1 MVLIEAV
8 HSCYYLLLLWSAS
21 WWSGLTIGSN
31 LLNFV
36 KYLIIVIVGLPV
48 VFSSSSFM
56 LTTIFSL
63 AFLTLTYSYTYWKN
77 GIDAKLAYWL
87 IFYAGFG
94 ITFLGI
100 GLLQT
105 HAECPSLIGDC
116 YSRALPTWLFD
127 FKMTWKGLL
136 SWLNASAII
145 VSVLKILAANQTAK

>member
-1 MVLIEAV
+1 MLV
-8 HSCYYLLLLWSAS
+8 WSES
-21 WWSGLTIGSN
+21 WWSGLTIGAS

-48 VFSSSSFM
+48 VFSSSSFI
-56 LTTIFSL
+56 LTTVFSL

>member
-1 MVLIEAV
+1 M
-8 HSCYYLLLLWSAS
+8 LLLLWSAS

-36 KYLIIVIVGLPV
+36 KYLIIVIVGLSV
-48 VFSSSSFM
+48 VFSSSSFI
-56 LTTIFSL
+56 LTTVFSL

-94 ITFLGI
+94 ITLLGI

-116 YSRALPTWLFD
+116 YSRALPPWLFE
-127 FKMTWKGLL
+127 FKIIWKGLL

-145 VSVLKILAANQTAK
+145 VSVLKILVANQTAK